1 MHKLTFWIVCVLLAA
16 GGCSQEN
23 GSNEATS
30 SEVAASAAPPAD
42 AATNTADDNVDHW
55 AVFVKKAEAALGT
68 FNDISVWPDGMPDG
82 GWVPLN
88 GKFIPVTVNDRT
100 PASYRHGMRSD
111 RPMVLPTQI
120 ESSTGGDGQSN
131 PFTVVGRQQGSN
143 PEVQWMFLVRQYS
156 MKKITDPKL
165 AFSPDMAV
173 IGHHPRTGATVYL
186 QYFDNG
192 VEKSSKVVVSP
203 FSAGGK
209 DFWADISEI
218 KKMAC
223 ERCHSADAFIHTPW
237 IDQVRVDTVS
247 WEGYPQPMVP
257 SNPLGPFFFVNAGK
271 GEYFEPWNFNLKHLD
286 DPQNACTECHR
297 VSPFSMLGLN
307 SYATRYAGLELGKEL
322 STSVDSDGW
331 QTDQYHKLPWM
342 PPVVVQDFYA
352 GQKVQDATWDQ
363 DYLASAKEINE
374 LEVVYSK
381 WMIDETPPDFTPSP
395 KVVDVPRP
403 PEEHQSIMVDRPQ
416 QDTIAARQSLIIMD
430 SRMRANTDGD
440 LFQWQFV
447 GKGTGDSSVQ
457 AAPMVLRRKPG
468 DGSTID
474 MEVIFVGEPR
484 GRDDAGNWMPVNS
497 DQMIQQVKLGDYF
510 GMVLTNT
517 GSESASGAVPYSED
531 DWAKI
536 TGSDGTTLYPYGY
549 VTYSRASSAVPQVG
563 ASIVFDEAPAYR
575 TYSFEFQNK
584 L

>member
-1 MHKLTFWIVCVLLAA
+1 MFVLLAA
-16 GGCSQEN
+16 IGCTQDTGSRSEASPQE
-23 GSNEATS
+23 GISPEAPEDTTATS
-30 SEVAASAAPPAD
+30 SQDTE
-42 AATNTADDNVDHW
+42 DHW
-55 AVFVKKAEAALGT
+55 VVFVQKAEAALGT
-68 FNDISVWPDGMPDG
+68 FNDITVWPDGMPEG
-82 GWVPLN
+82 GWAPVN

-100 PASYRHGMRSD
+100 PATFRHGMRSD

-131 PFTVVGRQQGSN
+131 PYTVVGRQPGSN

-156 MKKITDPKL
+156 MKEITDPRL
-165 AFSPDMAV
+165 AYSPDMAV
-173 IGHHPRTGATVYL
+173 IGHHPRTGASAYL

-203 FSAGGK
+203 FSEGGK

-223 ERCHSADAFIHTPW
+223 ERCHSADPFIHTPW

-257 SNPLGPFFFVNAGK
+257 SNPLGPFFFVDAGP
-271 GEYFEPWNFNLKHLD
+271 GEYFEPWNFNLQHLD

-322 STSVDSDGW
+322 STAVDSDGW

-342 PPVVVQDFYA
+342 PPLVEQDFYA
-352 GQKVQDATWDQ
+352 GQKVQDATWNQ

-374 LEVVYSK
+374 LERVYSQ
-381 WMIDETPPDFTPSP
+381 WMIDDTPHNFTPSP
-395 KVVDVPRP
+395 KVVTVPRP
-403 PEEHQSIMVDRPQ
+403 PREYESIMVDRPK
-416 QDTIAARQSLIIMD
+416 QDTLESQQSMVILD

-447 GKGTGDSSVQ
+447 GKGPGNSTVQ

-468 DGSTID
+468 DGSTIELD
-474 MEVIFVGEPR
+474 VVFVGAPR
-484 GRDDAGNWMPVNS
+484 SQDNSGSWVPVNS
-497 DQMIQQVKLGDYF
+497 DQMIQETKLGDYF
-510 GMVLTNT
+510 GLVLTNT
-517 GSESASGAVPYSED
+517 GDESAPGLVPYTED
-531 DWAKI
+531 EWAKI
-536 TGSDGTTLYPYGY
+536 TGPDGTTLYPYGY
-549 VTYSRASSAVPQVG
+549 VTYSVTSGDLPKAG
-563 ASIVFDEAPAYR
+563 DTINFDNAPSYR
-575 TYSFEFQNK
+575 TYSFEFQNR